1 MINRLKITTTKTC
14 FIKRMAATGHHLL
27 MNLVTCV
34 FQNFAHKYLTKLAQ
48 NFPQEVIN
56 CITVLKKLMMI
67 PMSEDLTPNL
77 KILSLLN
84 S

>member
-1 MINRLKITTTKTC
+1 MINRLKITTTKAC
-14 FIKRMAATGHHLL
+14 FIKRMSAPGHHLL
-27 MNLVTCV
+27 ATCV
-34 FQNFAHKYLTKLAQ
+34 FQNFVHKYLTKLAQ
-48 NFPQEVIN
+48 NFPQGVISCN
-56 CITVLKKLMMI
+56 KVLKKLMMI